1 MELSIS
7 ETSKITNLSIRTLRY
22 YDEIDLIKP
31 SKITDAGYRYYDEK
45 SLEKLQEI
53 LFLKELDFSLK
64 EIKEI
69 ISNPQYNRK
78 KAMENHKNLLIM
90 KKNRI
95 ENLISL
101 LENIT
106 NGGSSM
112 SFKEFDMSDIQKE
125 QKKYAGEIKERWG
138 ETEAYKESENKTA
151 KYSKDKWANL
161 AEEADAIF
169 KEFSAIK
176 NETETSEKAQAL
188 VEKWRAYI
196 TKNYYNCTKEIL
208 AGLAEM
214 YIGDERFKNNI
225 DKYSEGTAEFMSKA
239 IKEYC
244 K

>member
-69 ISNPQYNRK
+69 VSNPQYNRK

-125 QKKYAGEIKERWG
+125 QKKYAEEIKERWG
-138 ETEAYKESENKTA
+138 ETEAYKESENKTS

-169 KEFSAIK
+169 KEFSVIK
-176 NETETSEKAQAL
+176 NESETGEKAQFL
-188 VEKWRAYI
+188 VKKWQAYI

-208 AGLAEM
+208 EGLAEM
-214 YIGDERFKNNI
+214 YIVDERFKNNI

>member
-69 ISNPQYNRK
+69 VSNPQYNRK

-138 ETEAYKESENKTA
+138 ETEAYKESENKTS
-151 KYSKDKWANL
+151 KYSQDKWANL
-161 AEEADAIF
+161 EEEADVIF
-169 KEFSAIK
+169 KEFSVIK
-176 NETETSEKAQAL
+176 NESETGEKAQFL
-188 VEKWRAYI
+188 VKKWQAYI

>member
-69 ISNPQYNRK
+69 VSNPQYNRK

-90 KKNRI
+90 KKKRI

-138 ETEAYKESENKTA
+138 ETEAYKESENKTS
-151 KYSKDKWANL
+151 KYSQDKWANL
-161 AEEADAIF
+161 EEEADVIF
-169 KEFSAIK
+169 KEFSVIK
-176 NETETSEKAQAL
+176 NESETGEKAQSL
-188 VEKWRAYI
+188 VKKWQAYI

-225 DKYSEGTAEFMSKA
+225 DKYSDGTAEFMSKA

>member
-69 ISNPQYNRK
+69 VSNPQYNRK

-125 QKKYAGEIKERWG
+125 QKKYAEEIKERWG
-138 ETEAYKESENKTA
+138 ETEAYKESENKTS

-169 KEFSAIK
+169 KEFSVIK
-176 NETETSEKAQAL
+176 NESETGEKAQAL
-188 VEKWRAYI
+188 VKKWQVYI

>member
-78 KAMENHKNLLIM
+78 RAMENHKNLLIM

-125 QKKYAGEIKERWG
+125 QKKYAEEIKERWG
-138 ETEAYKESENKTA
+138 ETEAYKESENKTS
-151 KYSKDKWANL
+151 KYSQDKWANL
-161 AEEADAIF
+161 EEEADFIF

-176 NETETSEKAQAL
+176 NEPETSEKAQAL
-188 VEKWRAYI
+188 VEKWQAYI

-225 DKYSEGTAEFMSKA
+225 DKYSVGTAEFMSKA

>member
-69 ISNPQYNRK
+69 VSNPQYNRK

-125 QKKYAGEIKERWG
+125 QKKYAEEIKERWG
-138 ETEAYKESENKTA
+138 ETEAYKESENKTS
-151 KYSKDKWANL
+151 KYSQDKWANL
-161 AEEADAIF
+161 EEEADVIF
-169 KEFSAIK
+169 KEFSVIK
-176 NETETSEKAQAL
+176 NESETGEKAQSL
-188 VEKWRAYI
+188 VKKWQAYI

-214 YIGDERFKNNI
+214 YIVDERFKNNI

>member
-45 SLEKLQEI
+45 SLEKLREI

-125 QKKYAGEIKERWG
+125 QKKYAEEIKERWG
-138 ETEAYKESENKTA
+138 ETEAYKESENKTS

-169 KEFSAIK
+169 KEFSVIK
-176 NETETSEKAQAL
+176 NESETGEKAQFL
-188 VEKWRAYI
+188 VKKWQVYI

>member
-69 ISNPQYNRK
+69 VSNPQYNRK

-138 ETEAYKESENKTA
+138 ETEAYKESENKTS
-151 KYSKDKWANL
+151 KYSQDKWANL
-161 AEEADAIF
+161 EEEADVIF
-169 KEFSAIK
+169 KEFSVIK
-176 NETETSEKAQAL
+176 NESETGEKAQSL
-188 VEKWRAYI
+188 VKKWQAYI

>member
-69 ISNPQYNRK
+69 VSNPQYNRK

-125 QKKYAGEIKERWG
+125 QKKYAEEIKERWG
-138 ETEAYKESENKTA
+138 ETEAYKESENKTS
-151 KYSKDKWANL
+151 KYSQDKWANL
-161 AEEADAIF
+161 EEEADVIF
-169 KEFSAIK
+169 KEFSVIK
-176 NETETSEKAQAL
+176 NESETGEKAQFL
-188 VEKWRAYI
+188 VKKWQVYI

>member
-78 KAMENHKNLLIM
+78 RAMENHKNLLIM

-138 ETEAYKESENKTA
+138 ETEAYKESENKTS
-151 KYSKDKWANL
+151 KYSQDKWANL
-161 AEEADAIF
+161 EEEADVIF
-169 KEFSAIK
+169 KEFSVIK
-176 NETETSEKAQAL
+176 NEAENGEKAQSL
-188 VEKWRAYI
+188 VKKWQAYI

>member
-125 QKKYAGEIKERWG
+125 QKKYAEEIKERWG
-138 ETEAYKESENKTA
+138 ETEAYKESENKTS
-151 KYSKDKWANL
+151 KYSQDKWANL
-161 AEEADAIF
+161 EEEADAIF
-169 KEFSAIK
+169 KEFSVIK
-176 NETETSEKAQAL
+176 NEAENGEKAQAL
-188 VEKWRAYI
+188 VKKWQVYI